1 MRLSATLM
9 GLFAV
14 AAPAHATDPAD
25 IMRRIRDPS
34 AGLIVIAHRGCHGP
48 APHHGLPSAPENSA
62 LALDHCARLGVDVM
76 ETDVRKSRDGHLVIM
91 HDATVDRTTDGKGA
105 VAQLTLVELKALH
118 LLGNEG
124 GPDAASTDQTVL
136 TLEEMLALAKG
147 RIVLNLDVKDAI
159 YAEVVE
165 MAVRLGAAD
174 RVIVKVSAGTGSA
187 PLATVA
193 PFDRVSFMPMIT
205 SADGTGRDLAAVVDR
220 QGSGARKP
228 IGYELPRTPAAVVP
242 AIVARVRATGGR
254 LWVNSLW
261 DGFIAGV
268 GGDVD
273 ALRDPDAV
281 WGRLY
286 RSGITMIQ
294 TDEPEA
300 LLRYR
305 AVALRAQ
312 AVSSNR

>member
-1 MRLSATLM
+1 MRTLAALL
-9 GLFAV
+9 GLAAV
-14 AAPAHATDPAD
+14 TAPAHATDPVD
-25 IMRRIRDPS
+25 TMRRIRDPQ
-34 AGLIVIAHRGCHGP
+34 AGLIVIAHRGCHQP

-62 LALDHCARLGVDVM
+62 RALDHCATLGVDVM
-76 ETDVRKSRDGHLVIM
+76 ETDVRKTRDGHLVIM

-105 VAQLTLVELKALH
+105 VAQLTLAQLKALH
-118 LLGNEG
+118 LRANEG
-124 GPDAASTDQTVL
+124 GAEAAPTDQSVL
-136 TLEEMLALAKG
+136 TLAEMLALAKG

-159 YAEVVE
+159 YAEVID

-187 PLATVA
+187 PLAAMA
-193 PFDRVSFMPMIT
+193 PFDRVPFMPMIA
-205 SADGTGRDLAAVVDR
+205 SGDGTGTDLPAVVDR
-220 QGSGARKP
+220 QASGARRP
-228 IGYELPRTPAAVVP
+228 IGYELPRTPAAAVP

-300 LLRYR
+300 LLRYHAAGSTR
-305 AVALRAQ
+305 K
-312 AVSSNR
+312 

>member
-1 MRLSATLM
+1 MRTLAALLSLA
-9 GLFAV
+9 AI
-14 AAPAHATDPAD
+14 AAPAYAAD
-25 IMRRIRDPS
+25 MADTMRRIRDPR

-62 LALDHCARLGVDVM
+62 LALDHCATLGVDVM
-76 ETDVRKSRDGHLVIM
+76 ETDVRKSRDGYLVIM

-105 VAQLTLVELKALH
+105 VAQLTLAQLKALH
-118 LLGNEG
+118 LRGNEG
-124 GPDAASTDQTVL
+124 GPDAGLSDQTVL

-159 YAEVVE
+159 YAEVVD

-187 PLATVA
+187 PLAAMA
-193 PFDRVSFMPMIT
+193 PFDRVPFMPMIA
-205 SADGTGRDLAAVVDR
+205 SADNTGGDLPVVIDR
-220 QGSGARKP
+220 QASGARKP
-228 IGYELPRTPAAVVP
+228 IGYELPRTPAAALP

-300 LLRYR
+300 LLRHR
-305 AVALRAQ
+305 ATML
-312 AVSSNR
+312 SM